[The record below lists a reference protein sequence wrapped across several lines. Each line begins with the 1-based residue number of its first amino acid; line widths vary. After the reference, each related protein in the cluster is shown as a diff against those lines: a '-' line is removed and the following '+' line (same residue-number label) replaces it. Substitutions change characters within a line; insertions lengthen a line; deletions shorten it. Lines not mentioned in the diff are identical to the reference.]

1 MSDEA
6 KRTTDAAPASATMR
20 VKLKLPK
27 NSKDVTAETIGT
39 MIGIV
44 GARPKLPAPSDV
56 RREKLLQAVLENN
69 PKLTREQ
76 AIEMLKDAGL

>member
-1 MSDEA
+1 MTMGDEA
-6 KRTTDAAPASATMR
+6 KHSNNAAPASA
-20 VKLKLPK
+20 KLKLPK
-27 NSKDVTAETIGT
+27 ASKDVTAETIGT

-44 GARPKLPAPSDV
+44 GARPKLPTPRDA

-76 AIEMLKDAGL
+76 AIEMLNDAGL